1 MRLNSDS
8 HRLRSSQTRVQ
19 RRAHTHTR
27 VHGPSEISTPPGR
40 GCPFHQ
46 GTTASCSSSSRQP
59 GDTARLTLPPQSS
72 AHTQTAGQ
80 GRCHRRRPTKRPQRR
95 LRASARGLTRKTRA
109 GGATKSPTSST
120 KSSSSTT
127 SRRWRGASYPV
138 SFDSTGHPNRRGGGE
153 PLTQFHST
161 LLGTPTDAS
170 RMVGR
175 RRIARQ
181 RDKRVAVGGPKRAH
195 CTAIFCWIHWS
206 RSAGCAWHWSERWP
220 IDPGTEPLPH
230 SMQADMITLC
240 TASLG

>member
-1 MRLNSDS
+1 MNSDS
-8 HRLRSSQTRVQ
+8 HRLRCSQTRVQ

-59 GDTARLTLPPQSS
+59 GNTARLTLPPQSS

-80 GRCHRRRPTKRPQRR
+80 GRCHRRRPTKGPQRR

-138 SFDSTGHPNRRGGGE
+138 TFDSTGHPNRRGGGE
-153 PLTQFHST
+153 PLTQLHST
-161 LLGTPTDAS
+161 LLGTPTDSAAGS
-170 RMVGR
+170 LLPSFIQLYWAPQQTRMGGGTAKNSTPGGQACGSGR
-175 RRIARQ
+175 TETRSLHC
-181 RDKRVAVGGPKRAH
+181 DLLLDPLVAFSG
-195 CTAIFCWIHWS
+195 
-206 RSAGCAWHWSERWP
+206 
-220 IDPGTEPLPH
+220 
-230 SMQADMITLC
+230 LC
-240 TASLG
+240 LALV

>member
-1 MRLNSDS
+1 MNSDS

-59 GDTARLTLPPQSS
+59 RDTALTLPPQNS

-80 GRCHRRRPTKRPQRR
+80 GRCLRRRPTKRPQRR

-109 GGATKSPTSST
+109 DGATKSPCHQQHQH
-120 KSSSSTT
+120 
-127 SRRWRGASYPV
+127 
-138 SFDSTGHPNRRGGGE
+138 HPQHQGDNRLGGGE
-153 PLTQFHST
+153 PLTQLHST

-170 RMVGR
+170 QTVAR

-195 CTAIFCWIHWS
+195 CTAIFCWINWS

-230 SMQADMITLC
+230 SMQADMITL
-240 TASLG
+240 L

>member
-1 MRLNSDS
+1 VTLTDTGA
-8 HRLRSSQTRVQ
+8 HRRGFKGVNT
-19 RRAHTHTR
+19 HTHE
-27 VHGPSEISTPPGR
+27 GPSEISTPPRR

-46 GTTASCSSSSRQP
+46 GTTARCSSSSRQP
-59 GDTARLTLPPQSS
+59 RDTALTLPPQNS

-80 GRCHRRRPTKRPQRR
+80 GRCHRRRPTKRAQRR

-109 GGATKSPTSST
+109 DGATKSP
-120 KSSSSTT
+120 
-127 SRRWRGASYPV
+127 
-138 SFDSTGHPNRRGGGE
+138 FHQQHQHHPQHQGDNRLGGGE
-153 PLTQFHST
+153 PLTQIHSLYWAPQQT
-161 LLGTPTDAS
+161 RL
-170 RMVGR
+170 R
-175 RRIARQ
+175 RWDGEGIARQ
-181 RDKRVAVGGPKRAH
+181 GDKRVAVGGPKRAH